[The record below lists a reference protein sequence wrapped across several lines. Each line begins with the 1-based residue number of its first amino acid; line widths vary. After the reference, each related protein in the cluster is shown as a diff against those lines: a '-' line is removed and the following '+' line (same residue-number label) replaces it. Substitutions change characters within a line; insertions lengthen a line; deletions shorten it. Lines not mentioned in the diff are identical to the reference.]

1 MKKNSV
7 QKVEE
12 LAAKGYIL
20 GVANF
25 GPPHIDVLIL
35 PVVMW

>member
-1 MKKNSV
+1 MKKNNI
-7 QKVEE
+7 QKAEE

-25 GPPHIDVLIL
+25 AYGDVIIL
-35 PVVMW
+35 L

>member
-1 MKKNSV
+1 MKKNNI
-7 QKVEE
+7 QKAEE

-25 GPPHIDVLIL
+25 ASPHIDLLIL
-35 PVVMW
+35 PMVM